1 MPDTLKT
8 SQKIAVIMAGGKGT
22 RFWPR
27 SRSARP
33 KQFLAIAGTETLLH
47 QTVHRLEGAFEPQ
60 HIFIITTR
68 ELADE
73 TRKMLP
79 ELPPDNILV
88 EPEGRNTA
96 PCLALSLVE
105 IERRIPEGVMVVLS
119 ADHWIGDTEAFIQD
133 VDLAVDH
140 AASHQELVV
149 FGIKPTYP
157 ETGYGYIEAEGPES
171 AGVQKVLAFREKPP
185 LEVALQYLESGRH
198 YWNAGMFVWALS
210 DFRKALLEHCPE
222 VLTPLD
228 EWTSQGAD
236 EADLTAIYGRLP
248 RVAIDVALMEKARN
262 VALVSTHF
270 RWSDV
275 GSWPAAIEFQEP
287 DANGNVVQGQAILLD
302 VKNSAFFGGARLI
315 AASGV
320 SDLIVVDEPDALLI
334 CHRGKAQS
342 VKQIV
347 DRLQQE
353 GREDLL

>member
-1 MPDTLKT
+1 MDNSP
-8 SQKIAVIMAGGKGT
+8 QKIAVVMAGGKGT

-27 SRSARP
+27 SRSKRP
-33 KQFLAIAGTETLLH
+33 KQFLAIAGKETLLH
-47 QTVHRLEGAFEPQ
+47 QTVHRLDGAFEAQ
-60 HIFIITTR
+60 HIFIVTTR

-79 ELPPDNILV
+79 ELPPENILV

-105 IERRIPEGVMVVLS
+105 IERRVPKGVMVVLS

-133 VDLAVDH
+133 VETAVNH
-140 AASHQELVV
+140 AASTGDLVV

-157 ETGYGYIEAEGPES
+157 ETGYGYIEVDASGGES
-171 AGVQKVLAFREKPP
+171 VQKVLAFREKPP
-185 LEVALQYLESGRH
+185 MELALQYLESGRH
-198 YWNAGMFVWALS
+198 YWNAGMFVWTLA
-210 DFRKALLEHCPE
+210 DFREALIQHCPS
-222 VLTPLD
+222 VLAPLD
-228 EWTSQGAD
+228 EWTSQGSD
-236 EADLTAIYGRLP
+236 ESVLPAVYGRLP
-248 RVAIDVALMEKARN
+248 KLAIDVALMEKAQN

-287 DANGNVVQGQAILLD
+287 DAMGNVVQGQAILLD

-320 SDLIVVDEPDALLI
+320 SDLIIVDEPDALLI
-334 CHRGKAQS
+334 CHRDKAQS

-347 DRLQQE
+347 DRLKQA